1 MNGTNTVTKRT
12 NTWSTRRIV
21 ITALLAAITLLLAFT
36 PIGMITM
43 PAPLPS
49 ITLMH
54 MPVIIA
60 VLLEG
65 PMVGVSIGFVFG
77 ISSLIKA
84 WGSGVVGLDLFFR
97 NPLIS
102 VAPRMLIPLAVWAV
116 YMLMMKL
123 FSKKGIGDKVSSV
136 VASAV
141 GSVTNTVLCLGL
153 IILIYGADL
162 TEYVNNLISAGNA
175 VTSYLDHAGAWLV
188 AVVGLPYGIAEAV
201 AAAIIV
207 PIVKIA
213 VESATKRYRR
223 GRQTVPSATE
233 QNKEI

>member
-1 MNGTNTVTKRT
+1 MNETISARKTAKP
-12 NTWSTRRIV
+12 WSTRRIV

-36 PIGMITM
+36 PIGLITM

-54 MPVIIA
+54 LPVILA

-65 PMVGVSIGFVFG
+65 PVVGVSIGFVFG

-84 WGSGVVGLDLFFR
+84 WGSGVLGLDLFFR

-102 VAPRMLIPLAVWAV
+102 VLPRLIIPLAVWAA
-116 YMLMMKL
+116 YRLLMKL
-123 FSKKGIGDKVSSV
+123 FAKKGLGDKISSIIVSV
-136 VASAV
+136 V
-141 GSVTNTVLCLGL
+141 GSVTNTALCLGL
-153 IILIYGADL
+153 IVLIYGADL

-175 VTSYLDHAGAWLV
+175 VQTYLDHAGAWLV
-188 AVVGLPYGIAEAV
+188 VVVGVPYGIAEAV

-207 PIVKIA
+207 PLVKIA
-213 VESATKRYRR
+213 VESATKRVGH
-223 GRQTVPSATE
+223 GRKAQQPKADNSQV
-233 QNKEI
+233 